1 MKTLSTMFHDTTR
14 RELASALWHFIAGP
28 LATTAGAIFFVLVL
42 AQGESWAIRQGPLV
56 PSASCISDYGTDG
69 EALPVSIL
77 H

>member
-1 MKTLSTMFHDTTR
+1 MKKLSTLFHGTTR

-28 LATTAGAIFFVLVL
+28 LATTVSAIFFVLVL

-56 PSASCISDYGTDG
+56 PSASCISEYSTDG